1 MRGVVVGLVVV
12 LVMAAGCG
20 GDGDTTEPDPTSAPI
35 TTTTPTTLQPG
46 TDVGT
51 NQAGGCEGLADQFIS
66 GAQAFLD
73 VMGDASFDALSPDG
87 PPPPDEWQT
96 SGRTWMEARR
106 TIERGAS
113 SLGCA
118 DTLDQLICE
127 RQPMLEVHGDA
138 GLVFVR
144 DNTPCGV
151 EATIGTDGAA
161 EFHDRS
167 EQYHESQE

>member
-1 MRGVVVGLVVV
+1 MRRVVIGLSMM
-12 LVMAAGCG
+12 LLTAAACG
-20 GDGDTTEPDPTSAPI
+20 GGSDTTEPDPTPAPVPTVAP
-35 TTTTPTTLQPG
+35 TTTSPG
-46 TDVGT
+46 TAVGT
-51 NQAGGCEGLADQFIS
+51 GQATGCEELADQFIS
-66 GAQAFLD
+66 GAQGFLD

-96 SGRTWMEARR
+96 AGGTWVERR
-106 TIERGAS
+106 SSIEEQAA

-127 RQPMLEVHGDA
+127 RQPQLDPQGDA

-151 EATIGTDGAA
+151 EATIGAAGAA

-167 EQYHESQE
+167 EQYHDSQE